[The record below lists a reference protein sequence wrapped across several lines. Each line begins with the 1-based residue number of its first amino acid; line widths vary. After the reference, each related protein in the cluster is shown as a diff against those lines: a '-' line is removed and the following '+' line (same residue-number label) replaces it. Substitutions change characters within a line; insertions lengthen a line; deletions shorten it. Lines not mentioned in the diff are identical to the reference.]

1 MGPSGWF
8 YRLNGHRLSSFIINP
23 PLKSSS
29 WILHEDLLKRH
40 QTESYGRLLRR
51 ATSGWPSLLPPF
63 GITPFLEQSF
73 NYDPWREGV
82 WSHCH
87 YGNAITSREPLT
99 NAMDEWH
106 ARTTARRGA
115 ERRPGPS
122 LIASCQAA
130 SVPCKQRRSRRWL
143 LLTPT
148 AGDPNLQSD
157 VERRRAGVRGGNRW
171 GSSTNRSSFWQ
182 KKRSRHDY
190 VEKSSSLDPS
200 SFRSMAGEQE
210 GRKARKSISNQPPN

>member
-1 MGPSGWF
+1 MNTARGSSKATPNRIIWKTSETRHLWLAVPSPAVWDNTLPRAKF
-8 YRLNGHRLSSFIINP
+8 QLWPLERRSLISLSLWQCYHI
-23 PLKSSS
+23 
-29 WILHEDLLKRH
+29 
-40 QTESYGRLLRR
+40 
-51 ATSGWPSLLPPF
+51 
-63 GITPFLEQSF
+63 
-73 NYDPWREGV
+73 
-82 WSHCH
+82 
-87 YGNAITSREPLT
+87 ITSRELLT

-200 SFRSMAGEQE
+200 SFRSVAGEQE